1 MAQEAALITL
11 GRTPLWE
18 TLFIWHLSLQ
28 ICKRP
33 YKTKQKKKSFDSSWP
48 KITISYAIERDFPM
62 NLLPDIFLFTL
73 KPEKNPL
80 INFNVNDWFLLATDF
95 LLLWTLTLVLAVA
108 VSVLMRRLTIR
119 ARPVTWCLLARQE
132 DVQKGRKRMLRKVHV
147 NKTVRSLKKGML
159 TKTLMHKH
167 SCLIA
172 LYIVKKKP

>member
-1 MAQEAALITL
+1 MGNFIYMAPVFTD
-11 GRTPLWE
+11 
-18 TLFIWHLSLQ
+18 LQ
-28 ICKRP
+28 KAIQNKA
-33 YKTKQKKKSFDSSWP
+33 KKK
-48 KITISYAIERDFPM
+48 
-62 NLLPDIFLFTL
+62 IFWFQLT
-73 KPEKNPL
+73 KNHNFLCNREGFSHESPSRHFFVYSKTWKKPL

-172 LYIVKKKP
+172 LYIVKKKTLKSICNML